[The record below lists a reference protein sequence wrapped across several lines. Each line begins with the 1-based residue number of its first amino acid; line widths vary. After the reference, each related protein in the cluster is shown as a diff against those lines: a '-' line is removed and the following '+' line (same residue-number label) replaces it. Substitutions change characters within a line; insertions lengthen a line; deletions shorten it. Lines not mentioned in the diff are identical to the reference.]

1 MLRIT
6 VTGSEFYDEVNEQF
20 VTYDDFDLDFEHS
33 LVSLSKWES
42 IWEKPYLSKDVK
54 STEEVFSY
62 VECMILTPNFP
73 PDAVT
78 KLGQSNFD
86 ELGKYIDSKATATW
100 FGDSS
105 ESPRSREVITAEL
118 IYYWLIALEIPIEVE
133 TWHLGRALALIKV
146 CNAKNAKPKK
156 TSPHQAAAERS
167 RINDQRKAQM
177 GTTG

>member
-6 VTGSEFYDEVNEQF
+6 VTGAEFYDEVKEQF
-20 VTYDDFDLDFEHS
+20 ETYGDFDLDLEHS

-54 STEEVFSY
+54 STEEIFSY
-62 VECMILTPNFP
+62 VECMIVTPDFP
-73 PDAVT
+73 PDAVN
-78 KLGQSNFD
+78 KFEQSNFD
-86 ELGKYIDSKATATW
+86 EIGTYIDSKATATW
-100 FGDSS
+100 FGDVA

-146 CNAKNAKPKK
+146 CNAKNSKPKK
-156 TSPHQAAAERS
+156 MSQSAMAERN
-167 RINDQRKAQM
+167 RELNDQRKARM